1 MKGFFTG
8 SATAMIT
15 PFYTGGGV
23 NFEAFGNMIEYQI
36 ANGTDALVVLGTTGE
51 PATMTEDE
59 KTAVMKYAKQRVA
72 GRVKLIF
79 GTGSNSTAKA
89 VAATKLAEELGADGV
104 LAVTPYYNKCTQKG
118 IVEYY
123 KAVCAATSL
132 PVIAYNVPP
141 RTGVNILP
149 AAAEELSYIP
159 NMAGIKEAC
168 GNMEQ
173 ICETMRLIRPRMDL
187 YSGDDNL
194 NIPIMAIGGA
204 GLISVASNIAPAQ
217 IKDVAAA
224 MQKRR
229 LERAN
234 KIHEKLLPMIDAC
247 FVEVNPIP
255 VKAGC
260 NMIGLEAG
268 VPRPPLTELEDEHK
282 KLMKKCLKSAGIKTV
297 C

>member
-1 MKGFFTG
+1 MKNFFSG

-15 PFYTGGGV
+15 PFYDGGGV
-23 NFEAFGNMIEYQI
+23 NFEAFGRMIEYQLE
-36 ANGTDALVVLGTTGE
+36 NGTDALVVLGTTGE

-59 KTAVMKYAKQRVA
+59 KTAVMKFAKERNA
-72 GRVKLIF
+72 GRAKLIF
-79 GTGSNSTAKA
+79 GAGSNCTAHA
-89 VAATKLAEELGADGV
+89 VEATRRAEELGADGI

-118 IVEYY
+118 IIEYY
-123 KAVCAATSL
+123 KAICSATSL

-149 AAAEELSYIP
+149 ATAEELSYIP

-173 ICETMRLIRPRMDL
+173 ICETMRRIRPRMDL

-217 IKDVAAA
+217 IKEIAAA
-224 MQKRR
+224 MLKCK
-229 LERAN
+229 LAKAN

-260 NMIGLEAG
+260 NMIGLNAG
-268 VPRPPLTELEDEHK
+268 KPRAPLTELEEEHK
-282 KLMKKCLKSAGIKTV
+282 KLMKKCIKSAGIKL